1 MSKRIAITGMG
12 WLGLPLASHFQNLGF
27 AVKGSVTR
35 KAKAT
40 SLVQNGF
47 DVHVIQL
54 TDSGIKGNIGSYLS
68 QVDILMIMVPPG
80 IRRNTGTDF
89 VLKMAYL
96 LEAIQKSEIKKIL
109 LVSSTSVYGDSQ
121 GRVTEKTLPRPETEA
136 GKQLL
141 QVEQLFFNTPPIKT
155 TIVRFGGLYG
165 GSRQPVRYLAGREN
179 LRGGNAPVNLIH
191 RDDCIGIITAIVQ
204 QDKFGEIFNAV
215 MPAHPVKSSY
225 YANQAEALGLVPP
238 HYSTETENAH
248 YKQVDSE
255 RIEQLLGYKFQH
267 SL

>member
-1 MSKRIAITGMG
+1 MSKTIAIAGMG

-27 AVKGSVTR
+27 PVKGSVTSR
-35 KAKAT
+35 EKAT
-40 SLVQNGF
+40 TLLQNDF
-47 DVHVIQL
+47 DVHLVQITDNGIRGSIRAFLDDVNILVI
-54 TDSGIKGNIGSYLS
+54 
-68 QVDILMIMVPPG
+68 MIPPG

-96 LEAIQKSEIKKIL
+96 LEAIQASEIKKII

-121 GRVTEKTLPRPETEA
+121 GKVTEKTIPKPETEA
-136 GKQLL
+136 GRQLL
-141 QVEQLFFNTPPIKT
+141 QVEQMFFNASPIKT

-191 RDDCIGIITAIVQ
+191 RDDCIGIISTIVQ
-204 QDKFGEIFNAV
+204 QDRFGEIFNAV
-215 MPAHPVKSSY
+215 MPAHPLKSEY
-225 YANQAEALGLVPP
+225 YASKAQALGMVPP
-238 HYSTETENAH
+238 HYSAETETSP

-255 RIEQLLGYKFQH
+255 RIEQSLGYKFRH